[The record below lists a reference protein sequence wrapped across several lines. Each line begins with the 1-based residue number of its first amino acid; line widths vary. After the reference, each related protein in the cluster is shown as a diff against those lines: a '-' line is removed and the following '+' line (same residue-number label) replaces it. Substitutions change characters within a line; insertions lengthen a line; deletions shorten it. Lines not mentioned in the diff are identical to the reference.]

1 MAAGKS
7 HLVSAYLAVPID
19 FGLVYATIVLRCR
32 ECFHPKSSIKCQA
45 LVAQW
50 KSSDLL
56 SRRSGVRIPLR
67 VLVAEMQP
75 YQVLNKAHKNK
86 TKWLML

>member
-1 MAAGKS
+1 
-7 HLVSAYLAVPID
+7 
-19 FGLVYATIVLRCR
+19 
-32 ECFHPKSSIKCQA
+32 
-45 LVAQW
+45 
-50 KSSDLL
+50 
-56 SRRSGVRIPLR
+56 